1 MVSKEEKI
9 RELEEKIDGL
19 KRKIDGLK
27 IEESERSSLEERI
40 NVAREALK
48 EGKVKEAA
56 GIVKEIIAKV
66 KSARA
71 KPKKAKRPAKKEEGV
86 GKEDAVAAL
95 KRAKGLIDAGGVS
108 EGSLKEAQVKFSMGQ
123 AYFREGRFKD
133 AVEALKE
140 AENIILIAR
149 EAEKKPEEVE
159 KEAAEEEE
167 VEEGK
172 EAEKKPE
179 VAEKEAVEEE
189 EVEEKVEEEK
199 YLKVI
204 EDFFGR
210 LERLKGLGGDLS
222 PIEEHIRFIEGARD
236 AGDTRGAA
244 ETAASLEDW
253 LDQYISALE
262 GKAEGVVKGEEEG
275 LRAKIDEFL
284 RKVEEIE
291 NLGGDTTPIKEH
303 LAYIN
308 GALSAGDIK
317 GAFDVVETLSEWV
330 ETYLDTLHAPQV
342 EEEKAEEVEEK
353 KEVEVGERK
362 EVKKESEV
370 APEEVRVEEKIEEA
384 KEKVAVEERGAEVEE
399 KEAVEKAPER
409 EEEGAEIEEER
420 KKEIVQKL
428 EEYEKEMDRLAEEGV
443 DVGPLRR
450 IHSLTKGKLEAG
462 ELEGAGELLRRFEI
476 AHRNL
481 IKKKYSNKIEE
492 LQRRLEERAGYF
504 ASQGVDVE
512 TEDLSGLMDS
522 IKKELEEGDVKRVGG
537 LIEEFERRLSSF
549 ERDAYNMLYQR
560 RMIPIINGIKRLE
573 ERGVD
578 VSRLRGHLES
588 VKELFVGGDYSG
600 WERESLQLERNV
612 QAYEANY
619 LLNRLREAVVKLGE
633 VGGPQGT
640 YTQKYN
646 EAVGAYREGSF
657 AAVIEMCESTLK
669 ETERLYEEHSYRRL
683 KESLLELITRG
694 EQLGVSTEPYR
705 ETLSRSDELFTEGG
719 GEKAKR
725 ILEESIETLR
735 AEVEVAES
743 LRKRVEELSG
753 ELNEIWNQLLPMAR
767 KGYPTSEVS
776 RKVQKARELLK
787 EMKVDEAAE
796 LVEKIRGDIER
807 LSKGPTKEVREEV
820 AEEGELETLRA
831 KELSIIISQI
841 RDRITKMKALG
852 IDTSKYQSD
861 LLLMLQT
868 FKRGELDRAVE
879 QGRRCLSNIKKELG
893 E

>member
-66 KSARA
+66 KSAGA

-95 KRAKGLIDAGGVS
+95 KRVKGLIDAGGVS

-149 EAEKKPEEVE
+149 EAEKKLEEVEKEAVEEEKVEEEKEAEKKPEEVE
-159 KEAAEEEE
+159 KEAAEEE
-167 VEEGK
+167 K
-172 EAEKKPE
+172 
-179 VAEKEAVEEE
+179 
-189 EVEEKVEEEK
+189 VEEKVEEEK

-342 EEEKAEEVEEK
+342 EEKAEEVEEK
-353 KEVEVGERK
+353 KEVEVGERE

-384 KEKVAVEERGAEVEE
+384 KEEVAVEERGAEVEE

-409 EEEGAEIEEER
+409 EEEGAKIEEER
-420 KKEIVQKL
+420 KKEIAQKL
-428 EEYEKEMDRLAEEGV
+428 EEYEKEMDKLAEEGL

-481 IKKKYSNKIEE
+481 IKKKYSSKIEE
-492 LQRRLEERAGYF
+492 LQRRLGERAGYF

-537 LIEEFERRLSSF
+537 LIEEFERRLASF

-560 RMIPIINGIKRLE
+560 RMIPIINGIKSLE

-588 VKELFVGGDYSG
+588 VKELFMGGDYSG

-633 VGGPQGT
+633 VGGPQGV

-719 GEKAKR
+719 GVEAKR

-796 LVEKIRGDIER
+796 LVEKIRRDIER

>member
-95 KRAKGLIDAGGVS
+95 KRVKGLIDAGGVS

-149 EAEKKPEEVE
+149 EAEKKLEEVEKEAVEEEKVEEEKEAEKKPEEVE
-159 KEAAEEEE
+159 KEAAEEE
-167 VEEGK
+167 K
-172 EAEKKPE
+172 
-179 VAEKEAVEEE
+179 
-189 EVEEKVEEEK
+189 VEEKVEEEK

-342 EEEKAEEVEEK
+342 EEKAEEVEEK
-353 KEVEVGERK
+353 KEVEVGERE

-409 EEEGAEIEEER
+409 EEEGAKIEEER
-420 KKEIVQKL
+420 KKEIAQKL
-428 EEYEKEMDRLAEEGV
+428 EEYEKEMDKLAEEGL

-481 IKKKYSNKIEE
+481 IKKKYSSKIEE
-492 LQRRLEERAGYF
+492 LQRRLGERAGYF

-537 LIEEFERRLSSF
+537 LIEEFERRLASF

-560 RMIPIINGIKRLE
+560 RMIPIINGIKSLE

-588 VKELFVGGDYSG
+588 VKELFMGGDYSG

-633 VGGPQGT
+633 VGGPQGV

-719 GEKAKR
+719 GVEAKR

-796 LVEKIRGDIER
+796 LVEKIRRDIER

>member
-159 KEAAEEEE
+159 KEAAEEE
-167 VEEGK
+167 K
-172 EAEKKPE
+172 
-179 VAEKEAVEEE
+179 
-189 EVEEKVEEEK
+189 VEEKVEEEK

-342 EEEKAEEVEEK
+342 EEKAEEVEEK
-353 KEVEVGERK
+353 KEVEVGERE

-409 EEEGAEIEEER
+409 EEEGAKIEEER
-420 KKEIVQKL
+420 KKEIAQKL
-428 EEYEKEMDRLAEEGV
+428 EEYEKEMDKLAEEGL

-481 IKKKYSNKIEE
+481 IKKKYSSKIEE

-537 LIEEFERRLSSF
+537 LIEEFERRLASF

-560 RMIPIINGIKRLE
+560 RMIPIINGIKSLE

-588 VKELFVGGDYSG
+588 VKELFMGGDYSG

-633 VGGPQGT
+633 VGGPQGA

-719 GEKAKR
+719 GVEAKR

-796 LVEKIRGDIER
+796 LVEKIRRDIER